1 MLGMVPKHGIW
12 SCELGAGDLA
22 YRDTKLPTYKSL
34 FHVNCV
40 HAIKPIKRITVLSIW
55 GGEGISEDHDRSRVE
70 VTLKLKT
77 GRELGGSK

>member
-1 MLGMVPKHGIW
+1 MVLRHGTW

-22 YRDTKLPTYKSL
+22 YRDTKPPMDKSL

-40 HAIKPIKRITVLSIW
+40 HAIKPTKRIAILSIW
-55 GGEGISEDHDRSRVE
+55 GGEGIREDHNRSPLE

-77 GRELGGSK
+77 GRELGAGK